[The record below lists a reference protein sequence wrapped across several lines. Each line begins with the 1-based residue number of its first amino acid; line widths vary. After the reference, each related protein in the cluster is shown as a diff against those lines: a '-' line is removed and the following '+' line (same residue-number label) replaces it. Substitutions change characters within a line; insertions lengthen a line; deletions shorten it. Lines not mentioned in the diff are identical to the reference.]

1 MKQYYVARKEGLFDA
16 AEAALAHT
24 GLPQDEIQKRI
35 ANAQIN
41 RSPIVWC
48 PCNDD
53 YGVLVNKESDGF
65 GFVARFSF
73 S

>member
-1 MKQYYVARKEGLFDA
+1 MKQYYVARKEGLFDTT
-16 AEAALAHT
+16 EAALAHT

-35 ANAQIN
+35 ANAQRN

-48 PCNDD
+48 PCNGD
-53 YGVLVNKESDGF
+53 YGVLVNKEWDGF